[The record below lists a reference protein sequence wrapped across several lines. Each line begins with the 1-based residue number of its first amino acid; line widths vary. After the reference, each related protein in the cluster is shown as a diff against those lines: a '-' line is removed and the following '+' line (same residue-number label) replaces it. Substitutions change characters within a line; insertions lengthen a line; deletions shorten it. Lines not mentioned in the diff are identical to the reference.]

1 MYITIHLKN
10 TTQSMLL
17 HLLHC
22 EDHSLEKLD
31 SEGQN
36 GVSDVGQRRKKA
48 GKALLKQ
55 TAGG

>member
-1 MYITIHLKN
+1 MCIIIHLKN

-17 HLLHC
+17 HLLRC
-22 EDHSLEKLD
+22 ENHSLEKLD

-36 GVSDVGQRRKKA
+36 GVSDVGRRQKKA
-48 GKALLKQ
+48 GEALLKQ